1 MPRLLLLKH
10 NIITHHAQFSVFDV
24 VCQSTINACQAD
36 TESDQWR
43 IQGWSSD
50 TALILLVA
58 LEGDSFNMFFL
69 EWAPRSYWSPTSR
82 GRAWTFSGRDSD
94 TKLSGSVYVYTKE
107 LPHRVGEMCFSDNQY
122 VYCMSHHWVFVFL
135 LNLPDRN
142 KELYC
147 AMSQI
152 RNVWRSF
159 RWQTI

>member
-1 MPRLLLLKH
+1 MK
-10 NIITHHAQFSVFDV
+10 
-24 VCQSTINACQAD
+24 D
-36 TESDQWR
+36 TGMIFWYGTNSSGGTGRWR
-43 IQGWSSD
+43 FQY
-50 TALILLVA
+50 V
-58 LEGDSFNMFFL
+58 FL

-82 GRAWTFSGRDSD
+82 GRAWTFSGRDRD

-152 RNVWRSF
+152 RNVGGHLDGKRF
-159 RWQTI
+159 REREWVVYMKFYIHFWVNGLIS